1 MNSKPKLFLIDAYA
15 LIFRAYYAFINR
27 PMVNSKGFNTS
38 AILGFFNSLAEV
50 IRKEKP
56 DYIAVAFDPPDPTFR
71 NEIFTGYKAKRM
83 ATPEEINLAVPYI
96 KEMLTALNIKIIET
110 DGFEADDVIG
120 TLAKAAEK
128 KGWITY
134 MMTMDKDFLQLVSE
148 NIFMYRPPAKSDS
161 EAEIIGVNE
170 IREKFGISDP
180 CGIIDILALWGDT
193 SDNIPGVPGIGEK
206 ISKELISRYHDVHN
220 LLEHLDEIKG
230 SIREKLETNRDQIY
244 ISRKLAQIITDAPVN
259 ISLDDLKMGTINE
272 GELRRLCNELEFKSL
287 LMRLLELNRGYIKPE
302 QGSLFGD
309 IPGFNNEI
317 PAYEG
322 STIDTVDHSYTFIN
336 GPDEAEQLVR
346 SLAAESNICLQV
358 TGGLVLHDYAMTG
371 IALTAKKNEAVY
383 ISIDELTENGERLLQ
398 ILKPLLENPETE
410 KTGHNLKT
418 GLQILRKHGI
428 TVAGPIF
435 DTMVAHY
442 LIQPEYNHGLDYLSE
457 TYLNYKPLRAR
468 SEKANP
474 LVEPVETIR
483 RSGKGNEIAECA
495 CESADISYQLYGL
508 FKDKISSLGLTG
520 LSEKVEMPLVSVLAD
535 MELAGF
541 SISRENLYNYSAI
554 LRKDIITVK
563 NEIYGMA
570 GQEFNISSPKQLGEI
585 LFDKLKIS
593 DSIKRTKTN
602 QFPTGEEVLSKLTDK
617 HPIINKILDFRAQVK
632 LLNTYVDTL
641 PLLIDKKS
649 GKVHTSFDQASVA
662 TGRLSSRNP
671 NLQNIPI
678 REERGREIRKAFI
691 PGNGNILVSA
701 DYSQIEL
708 RLMAHLSSDE
718 DMIDAFVNNE
728 DIHTATAAK
737 IFKVPPELVSREM
750 RSRAKTANFGIIYG
764 ISAFGLSRR
773 LNISKKEASEFIEG
787 YFNTY
792 RKVKDYMNRSINNA
806 KEKGY
811 VETIMGRRRYLKDIN
826 SANAVVRGFAERNAI
841 NAPLQGSAAD
851 IIKYAMVR
859 IHRHLNDRFKT
870 KMILQVH
877 DELVFDV
884 YKPEKEE
891 VIAIVKYEMEHAAD
905 LKVPIVVE
913 IGYGNNWLE
922 AH

>member
-1 MNSKPKLFLIDAYA
+1 
-15 LIFRAYYAFINR
+15 
-27 PMVNSKGFNTS
+27 
-38 AILGFFNSLAEV
+38 
-50 IRKEKP
+50 
-56 DYIAVAFDPPDPTFR
+56 
-71 NEIFTGYKAKRM
+71 
-83 ATPEEINLAVPYI
+83 
-96 KEMLTALNIKIIET
+96 
-110 DGFEADDVIG
+110 
-120 TLAKAAEK
+120 
-128 KGWITY
+128 
-134 MMTMDKDFLQLVSE
+134 
-148 NIFMYRPPAKSDS
+148 
-161 EAEIIGVNE
+161 
-170 IREKFGISDP
+170 
-180 CGIIDILALWGDT
+180 
-193 SDNIPGVPGIGEK
+193 
-206 ISKELISRYHDVHN
+206 
-220 LLEHLDEIKG
+220 
-230 SIREKLETNRDQIY
+230 
-244 ISRKLAQIITDAPVN
+244 
-259 ISLDDLKMGTINE
+259 
-272 GELRRLCNELEFKSL
+272 
-287 LMRLLELNRGYIKPE
+287 
-302 QGSLFGD
+302 
-309 IPGFNNEI
+309 
-317 PAYEG
+317 
-322 STIDTVDHSYTFIN
+322 
-336 GPDEAEQLVR
+336 
-346 SLAAESNICLQV
+346 
-358 TGGLVLHDYAMTG
+358 
-371 IALTAKKNEAVY
+371 
-383 ISIDELTENGERLLQ
+383 
-398 ILKPLLENPETE
+398 
-410 KTGHNLKT
+410 
-418 GLQILRKHGI
+418 
-428 TVAGPIF
+428 
-435 DTMVAHY
+435 
-442 LIQPEYNHGLDYLSE
+442 
-457 TYLNYKPLRAR
+457 
-468 SEKANP
+468 
-474 LVEPVETIR
+474 LVEPVETTGFR
-483 RSGKGNEIAECA
+483 RTGKGDEIAECA
-495 CESADISYQLYGL
+495 CESVDISYQLYGL
-508 FKDKISSLGLTG
+508 FKEKISSLDLTG

-541 SISRENLYNYSAI
+541 SISKENLFNYSAI
-554 LRKDIITVK
+554 LRKDIITVQ
-563 NEIYGMA
+563 NEIYEMA

-593 DSIKRTKTN
+593 DSIKKTKTK

-617 HPIINKILDFRAQVK
+617 HPVINKILDFRAQVK

-649 GKVHTSFDQASVA
+649 GKVHTSFDQTSVA

-773 LNISKKEASEFIEG
+773 LNISKKEAADFIEG

-859 IHRHLNDRFKT
+859 IHRHLDDRFKT
-870 KMILQVH
+870 RMILQVH

-891 VIAIVKYEMEHAAD
+891 VMAIVKYEMEHAVD

-913 IGYGNNWLE
+913 IGSGNNWLE